1 MIELSIIIAA
11 IGFLSL
17 VFVSVMCNQSSR
29 IRNLERDLF
38 ELKSEVSALKWSRNG
53 PRSDKHDEGE

>member
-17 VFVSVMCNQSSR
+17 VFVSVVCNQSSS

-38 ELKSEVSALKWSRNG
+38 ELKMEVSALKWSRNG
-53 PRSDKHDEGE
+53 PRSDKHDEDE